1 MYITK
6 THDYSNIKITL
17 EQPKARAQ
25 WLNEVMSG
33 RKGGRMQDKR
43 KSRARQKQAEH
54 QTDQTDQ

>member
-6 THDYSNIKITL
+6 SKDDGHNPNKITV

-25 WLNEVMSG
+25 WLNEVLST

-43 KSRARQKQAEH
+43 KSRAHQKQEFRRDF
-54 QTDQTDQ
+54 Q